1 VHRLLV
7 IAAVVGRD
15 FDLDLVAD
23 VSGTDA
29 DEVLDLLD
37 AAAEARTVEDADL
50 PGRYRFTHALV
61 RETLYGSVSLT
72 RRGRLHAATALAL
85 EPRLAG
91 NPDLA
96 AEVAH
101 HFLLGAALRPQLA
114 EAAVRN
120 AIAAARL
127 AEGRGALDEALAH
140 WEQALAADGM
150 APVAHPRR
158 RYDVLLGLGR
168 ASYRRADIV
177 GSRAALDDAVEVAR
191 SLGDMALVAEAATS
205 FRGAGVWHWREFGTS
220 DPAMVAVL
228 GQCLTSLRSGPLHA
242 RVLASLA
249 MELIYEWRSE
259 EADAVGLRAVEA
271 ARAVGDADL
280 FADVVG
286 LRTLALWGR
295 PGAAEERLVLA
306 EEVLALPLSHEQELY
321 TRFGAAAAHLQRG
334 DAIQADRQMT
344 RCVELAR
351 RLRHTGADVPIA
363 WWRFHRALSAGDEAA
378 PRLGEEA
385 LERHRRSSV
394 VALADM
400 ATMAQLRLG
409 GSGTPVDDRYV
420 EQARSH
426 ANPAYRA
433 LIAHALAES
442 GRAEE
447 GVEILGPSV
456 PDGAWDYASTA
467 GDCLRVDT
475 LAAARHT
482 DELPAALARI
492 EPWAHEFALYGSTD
506 CIGSIAYFVGRGL
519 EALGDLR
526 AARGA
531 YAQAVDRN
539 RAAGLLPWLHRAE
552 QRLAALDPTGL

>member
-1 VHRLLV
+1 
-7 IAAVVGRD
+7 
-15 FDLDLVAD
+15 
-23 VSGTDA
+23 
-29 DEVLDLLD
+29 
-37 AAAEARTVEDADL
+37 
-50 PGRYRFTHALV
+50 
-61 RETLYGSVSLT
+61 
-72 RRGRLHAATALAL
+72 
-85 EPRLAG
+85 
-91 NPDLA
+91 
-96 AEVAH
+96 
-101 HFLLGAALRPQLA
+101 
-114 EAAVRN
+114 
-120 AIAAARL
+120 
-127 AEGRGALDEALAH
+127 
-140 WEQALAADGM
+140 
-150 APVAHPRR
+150 
-158 RYDVLLGLGR
+158 
-168 ASYRRADIV
+168 
-177 GSRAALDDAVEVAR
+177 
-191 SLGDMALVAEAATS
+191 
-205 FRGAGVWHWREFGTS
+205 
-220 DPAMVAVL
+220 
-228 GQCLTSLRSGPLHA
+228 
-242 RVLASLA
+242 
-249 MELIYEWRSE
+249 MELTYEWRSE

-295 PGAAEERLVLA
+295 PGAAEERLALA

-363 WWRFHRALSAGDEAA
+363 WWRFHRALSAGDDAA

-385 LERHRRSSV
+385 LEWHRRSSV
-394 VALADM
+394 VAVADV
-400 ATMAQLRLG
+400 ATIAQLRLG
-409 GSGTPVDDRYV
+409 GPATPVDDRYV

-426 ANPAYRA
+426 ANPAYRVF
-433 LIAHALAES
+433 IAHALAES

-447 GVEILGPSV
+447 GVAILGPPV

-552 QRLAALDPTGL
+552 QRLAALDATGL